1 MIGILEAALTAILN
15 TIMKSSKHL
24 SAGPNPWNRHR
35 DGWKSM
41 GYWATAGVE
50 NPLHQHKKELP
61 FGSCSL
67 TCNSLQVRAAIPAL
81 PEMKNRSGKNRSHS
95 GTCCPRALTPD
106 PTKGIPLG
114 NSAWRETGRKSQ
126 RWTGFKHTK
135 QTAPAWGCVHL
146 HITFQE
152 ENFTIPF
159 LLLFHLHCT
168 HLLVELCVP
177 KLRIFPSCAFL
188 QAQSS
193 PPPQARKQ
201 QSWGMK

>member
-95 GTCCPRALTPD
+95 GTCCPRAQILL
-106 PTKGIPLG
+106 KGFHWGILHGEKQAENPRGGQASNIQNKQPLPG
-114 NSAWRETGRKSQ
+114 AVCIYTSLSKRRTS
-126 RWTGFKHTK
+126 
-135 QTAPAWGCVHL
+135 
-146 HITFQE
+146 
-152 ENFTIPF
+152 PF
-159 LLLFHLHCT
+159 LFCCCSIFTVPTCLLNYVF
-168 HLLVELCVP
+168 
-177 KLRIFPSCAFL
+177 
-188 QAQSS
+188 QS
-193 PPPQARKQ
+193 
-201 QSWGMK
+201 